1 MMKNYGQS
9 VEIIHNPIWLYIP
22 DHPHRIFIIGHSG
35 SCKTNALLNLIR
47 LDVDIDKIYLSSKI
61 HMDQSIECLLKE
73 EKVLKIRL
81 KAIKKPKCLH

>member
-9 VEIIHNPIWLYIP
+9 IEINHTPIWVYIP

-47 LDVDIDKIYLSSKI
+47 LDVDIVKIYLSSKI
-61 HMDQSIECLLKE
+61 HMDQSIECLLRE

-81 KAIKKPKCLH
+81 KKIKNPKCIH